1 MSETNATI
9 LLVEDNPSDADL
21 VIRALKR
28 AGVTAAIARA
38 HDGVEA
44 VEYLTNAVASGGVTG
59 LPQLVLLD
67 CKLPKLTGV
76 EVLERIRADARL
88 RHLVVVM
95 LTSSM
100 EGRDIADAYR
110 AGINSYVVKPV
121 EFEAF
126 FDAVGRVGHYWLGL
140 NQRPPTA

>member
-1 MSETNATI
+1 MNDGKATI

-21 VIRALKR
+21 VVRALTR
-28 AGVTAAIARA
+28 SGLRAAIVRA

-44 VEYLTNAVASGGVTG
+44 IDWLNAAATAGGSAS

-76 EVLERIRADARL
+76 EVLQRIRADERL
-88 RHLVVVM
+88 RDLVVVM

-100 EGRDIADAYR
+100 EARDIVDAYR
-110 AGINSYVVKPV
+110 AGVNSYVVKPV

-126 FDAVGRVGHYWLGL
+126 FDTVGRLGQYWLGV
-140 NQRPPTA
+140 NQLPPQA